1 MCCNMF
7 PPQGLMIDGKAKFH
21 NSKRR
26 NGKSNA
32 LARSSRYHRH
42 GATAFFLYEDL
53 APFRRPTLRPTP
65 AESARTDK
73 NGQRPPQL
81 HTYTNLPVISA
92 CFQGGR
98 PPDAFIA
105 IPSARQ
111 PQFFSNPDVHQ
122 AGRRKS
128 AKQSQPAHAD

>member
-1 MCCNMF
+1 MR
-7 PPQGLMIDGKAKFH
+7 QY
-21 NSKRR
+21 
-26 NGKSNA
+26 GKSDA
-32 LARSSRYHRH
+32 LGRSSGHLAH
-42 GATAFFLYEDL
+42 DATAFFLYEDL

-81 HTYTNLPVISA
+81 QTYTNLPVISA

-105 IPSARQ
+105 IPSAPSAAVLFESRCPSSRQ
-111 PQFFSNPDVHQ
+111 AQ
-122 AGRRKS
+122 
-128 AKQSQPAHAD
+128 

>member
-1 MCCNMF
+1 MATAAPTSNSES
-7 PPQGLMIDGKAKFH
+7 DGSTES
-21 NSKRR
+21 SKHGKQRR
-26 NGKSNA
+26 KPASVG
-32 LARSSRYHRH
+32 RPSRYDSHD
-42 GATAFFLYEDL
+42 ATAFFLYEDL

-81 HTYTNLPVISA
+81 QTYTNLPVISA

-111 PQFFSNPDVHQ
+111 PQFFSNPDAHQ

-128 AKQSQPAHAD
+128 A